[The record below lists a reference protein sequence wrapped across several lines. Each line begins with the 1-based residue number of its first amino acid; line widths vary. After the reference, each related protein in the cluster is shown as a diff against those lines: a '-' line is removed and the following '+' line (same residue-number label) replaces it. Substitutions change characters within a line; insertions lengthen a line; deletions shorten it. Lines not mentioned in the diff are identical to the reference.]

1 MSHSM
6 ALRFCLHR
14 FGHIFTLIYFN
25 GPRKVLMDGT
35 SPWTGVVGGT
45 HATHASDSSHGN
57 GVNVAFEAWRLLVG
71 TFGAGSTRREP
82 R

>member
-14 FGHIFTLIYFN
+14 FGHIFTPIYLI

-35 SPWTGVVGGT
+35 SPWMEVGGRT
-45 HATHASDSSHGN
+45 QHM
-57 GVNVAFEAWRLLVG
+57 LV
-71 TFGAGSTRREP
+71 TAHMEML
-82 R
+82 